1 MSTRAH
7 EYIGLSPIT
16 MRGSVCSKTTTTCIC
31 MEVMRACMFEYH
43 FTTLMWRVR
52 RKSYNPHIE
61 RDRFMT
67 CRCTSHFDSMGGIHA
82 YTCMCVCAKVVSC
95 MSSQSENNN
104 PLLSQINLSCC
115 QAKSSDG
122 PSGPTDGKHRYR

>member
-1 MSTRAH
+1 
-7 EYIGLSPIT
+7 
-16 MRGSVCSKTTTTCIC
+16 

-52 RKSYNPHIE
+52 RKSYSPHTE

-67 CRCTSHFDSMGGIHA
+67 CRGTSHFDSMGGIHA
-82 YTCMCVCAKVVSC
+82 YTCMCVLKLYHVIPEHDLCIYHITNKKIIPSEVKLTSLVVR
-95 MSSQSENNN
+95 QR
-104 PLLSQINLSCC
+104 
-115 QAKSSDG
+115 SDG